1 MFAGKAS
8 FIAVFGCDPSKPSS
22 RQVEEAWARVN
33 TEFERLISA
42 EAAVQVVG
50 KVETGTVLK
59 LSSRDAPGIVAEPL
73 PQLLNAGDGEQVTQ
87 QQEELLAMIVFYALE
102 GVGQDANTG
111 DLGAAHQS
119 KAAITQELV
128 GDLLKQLHIS
138 IFKELMKIDLS
149 WLP

>member
-22 RQVEEAWARVN
+22 RHLEEAWARVN

-87 QQEELLAMIVFYALE
+87 QQEELLAMIVSYALE

-111 DLGAAHQS
+111 DLGAAH
-119 KAAITQELV
+119 
-128 GDLLKQLHIS
+128 
-138 IFKELMKIDLS
+138 
-149 WLP
+149 